1 MARISKYES
10 DSNIALSDTLLGS
23 DNDANKTTKNYSISN
38 IKNFLGSYFIST
50 NSSNTT
56 DHEISKPLF
65 LKDSGGNGYSK
76 LSQFG
81 KLELQANRTASG
93 PHGGHGVIR
102 AGVGGDVPTSSDFG
116 NFSFNGDLS
125 GKVQIMNESG
135 PKSTVISLSATN
147 ATSSKTVFGIGA
159 RGPVPGGPAHAVATG
174 YGGSHAHLLVLS
186 GKADLTLQGHSS
198 YTSIISAKKFISLG
212 NTNYYVQPATIT
224 KLAELQVNNI
234 TPITS
239 GHATS
244 SSSVF
249 KIPKASDAQLSDFAT
264 KNDQA
269 GAFGQILFGNGYI
282 FVCTTAGTAGNAV
295 WKRAQ
300 LGAW

>member
-38 IKNFLGSYFIST
+38 IKNFLGGYFIST

-65 LKDSGGNGYSK
+65 LKDGGGNGYSK

-81 KLELQANRTASG
+81 KLELQANTTATG

-102 AGVGGDVPTSSDFG
+102 AGVGGDIPTTSDFG
-116 NFSFNGDLS
+116 NFSFNGDLA

-135 PKSTVISLSATN
+135 PKSTVISLSATS
-147 ATSSKTVFGIGA
+147 AQSTKTVFGIAA
-159 RGPVPGGPAHAVATG
+159 RAPGTPSNAIANG
-174 YGGSHAHLLVLS
+174 YGGAHAHLLVLS
-186 GKADLTLQGHSS
+186 GKADLTLQGNSP
-198 YTSIISAKKFISLG
+198 YTAIISANKFISSG
-212 NTNYYVQPATIT
+212 NTNYYVQPASET
-224 KLAELQVNNI
+224 KINELKANKI

-239 GHATS
+239 SHLTNA
-244 SSSVF
+244 SSVF
-249 KIPKASDAQLSDFAT
+249 CIPKVSGAQQTSFNSGNNQSGELGQMLFDDNYIYICTAVALGGAT
-264 KNDQA
+264 
-269 GAFGQILFGNGYI
+269 
-282 FVCTTAGTAGNAV
+282 T
-295 WKRAQ
+295 WKRVAISS
-300 LGAW
+300 W